1 MARVCFGLQLIVGA
15 LLFITGVSHLTNPYY
30 FLVSVSSYEIIP
42 VRSAIVFAG
51 TAPYMQA
58 VTGLG
63 LMSNIMRDAF
73 LIIAIVLMLI
83 YATAVAV
90 AKSRGLEIG
99 CGCFGLADSEV
110 SWSHAVL
117 ASGIALLAAGLLWAS
132 LTDQKSMKALGNTN
146 E

>member
-1 MARVCFGLQLIVGA
+1 MAHVLFGLQLIVGA

-42 VRSAIVFAG
+42 TRSAILFAG
-51 TAPYMQA
+51 TAPYVQA

-63 LMSNIMRDAF
+63 LMCNIMRDVF

-90 AKSRGLEIG
+90 AKSRGLEIS
-99 CGCFGLADSEV
+99 CGCFGFADSEV
-110 SWSHAVL
+110 SWIHAVL
-117 ASGIALLAAGLLWAS
+117 ASCIAFLAVGLLWAS
-132 LTDQKSMKALGNTN
+132 LTEQSSMKALGNTK
-146 E
+146 